1 MVTEISTVLLKSTAP
16 TVFKEVTSYLKNK
29 YSQYKVLNQLSDDN
43 IELVSSIAKFMYVK
57 TLATGADVPI
67 NLFDFFQKPK
77 LEFNE
82 DLFYIEHINEIEN
95 YAKMDHYNNIVFE
108 GTVGQGKSILLR
120 SLAIQDFINNSRIPI
135 FIELKN
141 ISKNNSLISL
151 IKDYL
156 SVWIGNDEEILK
168 IVLKSGK
175 VSLFL
180 DAFDEID
187 LDLLD
192 DTYTAIDAL
201 VKSYPKLNVII
212 TSRPD
217 TIILQN
223 PNFYT
228 ISLCPYGKKEQEGL
242 INKIVKDE
250 DNKKVLIDSI
260 SVSSFEVRE
269 VLKTPL
275 MVILY
280 VKQYEVGFSVPQH
293 VSDFYK
299 NIFDVVTFTHDKSKG
314 IEKRKSF
321 SNLNQNQLEKVF
333 QRFCFELF
341 LTGKT
346 VFDRK
351 LFIDLLEK
359 SLKRNFISTEI
370 DYLDLINDY
379 TRFACLVL
387 KDGLNYTFIHKSIME
402 YYVANFISELP
413 EVRAEEVIDKK
424 ILNLKKERLIFRDN
438 NIIDFIS
445 VLKPY
450 FYNKYYFMKG
460 VANYEEYANLK
471 FLNNEENFLK
481 FLDCIYFID
490 ESKSKNKNK
499 NKKRSGTHL
508 GFLFGDSDV
517 LYRIGVKKIRNI
529 IEYGFENNILESKT
543 LFLMSKSYL
552 EISKFFDNDH
562 EKATKVKDIITDPM
576 FFNKCR
582 TIWEEFCLEIDK
594 VKIELLE
601 VESSVL
607 TDDLDF

>member
-1 MVTEISTVLLKSTAP
+1 MVTEITTVILKSTAP
-16 TVFKEVTSYLKNK
+16 TVFKEVTTFIKNK
-29 YSQYKVLNQLSDDN
+29 YSEYSVLNKLSEDN
-43 IELVSSIAKFMYVK
+43 HDLVSSISKFMYVK

-67 NLFDFFQKPK
+67 NLFDFFQKPQ
-77 LEFNE
+77 LEFNKN
-82 DLFYIEHINEIEN
+82 LFYIEHINEIKNHTE
-95 YAKMDHYNNIVFE
+95 MDHYNNIVFE

-156 SVWIGNDEEILK
+156 NVWIGNDEEVLR

-192 DTYTAIDAL
+192 DTHTAIDAL

-250 DNKKVLIDSI
+250 ENKKVLIDSI

-351 LFIDLLEK
+351 VFIDLLDK
-359 SLKRNFISTEI
+359 SLKRNFITIEI

-379 TRFACLVL
+379 TRFACLIL

-402 YYVANFISELP
+402 YYVANFISDLP
-413 EVRAEEVIDKK
+413 EIRAEEVIDKK
-424 ILNLKKERLIFRDN
+424 ILNRNKENSIFRDN
-438 NIIDFIS
+438 NIVDFIS

-460 VANYEEYANLK
+460 ITDYENNFNLK
-471 FLNNEENFLK
+471 FLNDEENYLK
-481 FLDCIYFID
+481 FLDCIYFMEDFKI
-490 ESKSKNKNK
+490 KKKN
-499 NKKRSGTHL
+499 RSGTHL
-508 GFLFGDSDV
+508 GFMFGSNDI
-517 LYRIGVKKIRNI
+517 LYRLGIKKIRSI
-529 IEYGFENNILESKT
+529 IDYSFENKILESKT

-552 EISKFFDNDH
+552 EISKFFENDS
-562 EKATKVKDIITDPM
+562 EKAIKVKDIIKDPI
-576 FFNKCR
+576 FFEKCR
-582 TIWEEFCLEIDK
+582 IMWDEFCLEIDR
-594 VKIELLE
+594 VKNELLE
-601 VESSVL
+601 IESSVL
-607 TDDLDF
+607 TDDIDF